1 MFHYKLG
8 NVVLQLV
15 VRCQFYDGLVIF
27 PWNYYP
33 EFGTT
38 CSENTA
44 LPSSKEILYKFL
56 LVAGD
61 QPPPPPP
68 PERIRRQFHL
78 SMTFKTST
86 KNLVQVLGRW
96 YSTIPQ
102 RVYPLKIHLPV
113 TFKISTHWPIPVW
126 ILSPWWLI
134 ELNKLSLHVKH

>member
-1 MFHYKLG
+1 MLYCSSWCVASFTMGWSYFREIITLKLG
-8 NVVLQLV
+8 PRVRRIPRFLQV
-15 VRCQFYDGLVIF
+15 KKYCISSSWSLVI
-27 PWNYYP
+27 N
-33 EFGTT
+33 
-38 CSENTA
+38 N
-44 LPSSKEILYKFL
+44 
-56 LVAGD
+56 
-61 QPPPPPP
+61 PPP